1 MSCLP
6 KTYKIVC
13 SPDSKNKTRALD
25 PKFFERLRIL
35 FINMTGLLYFIVIGM
50 WASVLIPIAL
60 KNHDRR
66 NLEKS
71 LLPEGQTIPRWRWQT
86 REKLS
91 PRQVAFVR
99 RRRVAMT
106 LLTALV
112 LSVVMSSAGQIS
124 FAWVILPATLLFGFG
139 YLAAKRPAPR
149 PMPMPVTNPVTQHQ
163 TQIIPTSKIVVEK
176 VVEQKVEVQKRTWLP
191 AEPVAKPQVA
201 AVDRRWTSQEMIDA
215 AIALRQQREEKLRE
229 AHARLE
235 EARAIAMENAR
246 RAAMAANQNNGNP
259 VTPFRR
265 AANQ

>member
-1 MSCLP
+1 
-6 KTYKIVC
+6 
-13 SPDSKNKTRALD
+13 
-25 PKFFERLRIL
+25 
-35 FINMTGLLYFIVIGM
+35 MTGLLYFIVIAM

-71 LLPEGQTIPRWRWQT
+71 LLSEGQTLPRWRWQT

-91 PRQVAFVR
+91 PRQIAFVR
-99 RRRVAMT
+99 RRRVAMI
-106 LLTALV
+106 LLTVLV
-112 LSVVMSSAGQIS
+112 LSVVMSAAGRIS
-124 FAWVILPATLLFGFG
+124 VAWVLLPVVMLFGFG

-149 PMPMPVTNPVTQHQ
+149 HSKRPAVNQPAQQQ

-176 VVEQKVEVQKRTWLP
+176 VIEQKVEVQKRTWLP
-191 AEPVAKPQVA
+191 AQPEVKPQVA
-201 AVDRRWTSQEMIDA
+201 SVDRRWTSQEMIDA